1 MEETIYLGNAWEDQ
15 YGLNVSINVEK
26 FNEALRTGR
35 LTVNKYGDVKIRVGK
50 LKAQNE
56 RSKATHYVAIPK
68 DKPQDGTFTAKPLND
83 DLPF

>member
-26 FNEALRTGR
+26 FNEALRAGR
-35 LTVNKYGDVKIRVGK
+35 LEVNKYGDVKIRVGK
-50 LKAQNE
+50 LKTQNE
-56 RSKATHYVAIPK
+56 RSKATHYVAVPK
-68 DKPQDGTFTAKPLND
+68 EKREEFPKALTVDD